1 MSNITAVILAAGEGK
16 RMKSNYSKVIHKV
29 AGKPI
34 IKRVCE
40 TVKNAGI
47 EKCVLVVGHKQEQV
61 RETMGESVLYAV
73 QSEQL
78 GTGHAVMQAI
88 PQIEDAQRVIVL
100 CGDAPLLSS
109 ETLKEALKINEER
122 KEYATIFTA
131 EFDDPTGYGR
141 IVRNQNGEV
150 VGIVEHK
157 DATEEQRKIKEVN
170 SSMYC
175 FDKKALVEALGK
187 LDNNN
192 AQNEYYL
199 TDVIKIMIAE
209 GKKVGTY
216 IVADKDEIMGI
227 NDREQL
233 SVANEIARRKINK
246 EYMKNGVTII
256 DTNTTYIDGDAKIGK
271 DTIIYPGT
279 ILEGA
284 VEIGENCTIGPN
296 SKITNSV
303 IGNDTQVINSVLI
316 DCKVGNSTTVGPF
329 AYLRPNSNVGDH
341 ARIGDFVE
349 IKNSNIGNGTKVSHL
364 TYVGDSDVG
373 ENVNFGCGTVTVN
386 YDGINKH
393 RTIIGNNTFIGC
405 NTNLVAPVKLGDRV
419 YTAAGTTV
427 TNDVPDDA
435 LVIGRVRQEVK
446 PEWTRG
452 KIKGV

>member
-1 MSNITAVILAAGEGK
+1 MNNITAVILAAGEGK

-40 TVKNAGI
+40 TVKNADI

-61 RETMGESVLYAV
+61 RETMGDSVLYAV

-88 PQIEDAQRVIVL
+88 PELESAEKVVVL

-109 ETLKEALKINEER
+109 DTLKEALKINEER

-141 IVRNQNGEV
+141 IVRDATGAV

-216 IVADKDEIMGI
+216 IVPDKDEIMGI

-296 SKITNSV
+296 SKITNAI

-316 DCKVGNSTTVGPF
+316 DCKVGNNTTVGPF
-329 AYLRPNSNVGDH
+329 AYLRPNSNIGDH

-393 RTIIGNNTFIGC
+393 RTTIGNNAFIGC
-405 NTNLVAPVKLGDRV
+405 NTNLVAPVKVGDRV

-427 TNDVPDDA
+427 TQDVPDDA

-446 PEWTRG
+446 PQWTKG

>member
-1 MSNITAVILAAGEGK
+1 MNNITAVILAAGEGK

-40 TVKNAGI
+40 AVKNAGI

-61 RETMGESVLYAV
+61 RETMGDSVLYAV

-88 PQIEDAQRVIVL
+88 PELENAEKVVVL

-109 ETLKEALKINEER
+109 DTLKEALKTNVER

-141 IVRNQNGEV
+141 IVRDDAGAV

-199 TDVIKIMIAE
+199 TDVIKIMISE

-216 IVADKDEIMGI
+216 IVPDKDEIMGI

-296 SKITNSV
+296 SKITNAI

-329 AYLRPNSNVGDH
+329 AYLRPNSNIGDH

-393 RTIIGNNTFIGC
+393 RTKIGNNSFIGC
-405 NTNLVAPVKLGDRV
+405 NTNLVAPVEVGDRV

-427 TNDVPDDA
+427 TKDVPDDA
-435 LVIGRVRQEVK
+435 LVIGRVRQEIK
-446 PEWTRG
+446 PQWTAG
-452 KIKGV
+452 KIKGC

>member
-1 MSNITAVILAAGEGK
+1 MDNITAVILAAGEGK
-16 RMKSNYSKVIHKV
+16 RMKSNYSKVVHKV

-40 TVKNAGI
+40 TVRGAGI
-47 EKCVLVVGHKQEQV
+47 DKCILVVGHKQEQV
-61 RETMGESVLYAV
+61 REVMGEAVSYAV

-88 PQIEDAQRVIVL
+88 PQLNDAKRVVVL

-109 ETLKEALKINEER
+109 QTLAEALKVNIER
-122 KEYATIFTA
+122 NEYATIFTA
-131 EFDDPTGYGR
+131 EFDNPTGYGR
-141 IVRNQNGEV
+141 IVRDSNGNV
-150 VGIVEHK
+150 SGIVEHK
-157 DATEEQRKIKEVN
+157 DATEEQRKIKEIN

-175 FDKKALVEALGK
+175 FDKEALVEALGK

-216 IVADKDEIMGI
+216 IVSDKDEIMGI

-233 SVANEIARRKINK
+233 SLASEIARRKINQ
-246 EYMKNGVTII
+246 EYMKNGVTFI
-256 DTNTTYIDGDAKIGK
+256 DANTTYIDGDAIIGK
-271 DTIIYPGT
+271 DTVIYPGT
-279 ILEGA
+279 ILEGK
-284 VEIGENCTIGPN
+284 VEIGENCVIGPN
-296 SKITNSV
+296 SKITNSI
-303 IGNDTQVINSVLI
+303 IGNNTQINNSVLI
-316 DCKVGNSTTVGPF
+316 DCKVGNETTVGPF
-329 AYLRPNSNVGDH
+329 AYLRPNSCIGDH

-349 IKNSNIGNGTKVSHL
+349 IKNSNVGNGTKVSHL

-393 RTIIGNNTFIGC
+393 RTVIGNNVFIGC
-405 NTNLVAPVKLGDRV
+405 NTNLVAPVKVGDRV

-427 TNDVPDDA
+427 TKDVPDDA
-435 LVIGRVRQEVK
+435 LVIGRVRQEIK
-446 PEWTRG
+446 ENWTKG

>member
-1 MSNITAVILAAGEGK
+1 MNNITAVILAAGEGK

-40 TVKNAGI
+40 AVKNAGI

-61 RETMGESVLYAV
+61 RETMGDSVLYAV

-88 PQIEDAQRVIVL
+88 PELENAEKVVVL

-109 ETLKEALKINEER
+109 DTLKEALKTNVER

-141 IVRNQNGEV
+141 IVRDDAGAV

-157 DATEEQRKIKEVN
+157 DATEEQRKVKEVN

-199 TDVIKIMIAE
+199 TDVIKIMISE

-216 IVADKDEIMGI
+216 IVPDKDEIMGI

-296 SKITNSV
+296 SKITNAI

-329 AYLRPNSNVGDH
+329 AYLRPNSNIGDH

-393 RTIIGNNTFIGC
+393 RTKIGNNSFIGC
-405 NTNLVAPVKLGDRV
+405 NTNLVAPVEVGDRV

-427 TNDVPDDA
+427 TKDVPDDA